1 MFQRQRKSLAVV
13 VVVAVLLALT
23 TAVYASEKPL
33 VLTGNDL
40 TIEDIASVA
49 AEGRKV
55 SISKEAMQNVSRSY
69 DTVTRAAVEGI
80 PVYGLTVGVGW
91 NKDRPVFKTVE
102 GKKVLSEELLDMSRK
117 FNIISL
123 RAHCAGVGP
132 YLPVEVVRAGMLVRL
147 NQFLTGIPG
156 VQPYVVEIYEKYLN
170 EGITPLVPS
179 KGTVGQADITL
190 SSHIGLAMVGEWDVI
205 YKGETLPASEVMEKL
220 GIEPLV
226 PVGKDFLSILST
238 NALALG
244 QAALAISD
252 INHYLA
258 VSYPVFG
265 LFLEGYNGN
274 VAPFMKE
281 VAEMRPFEGYV
292 KAAEK
297 LRKTLEGSYL
307 YKPSETRALQDP
319 LSIRSMA
326 YTLGN
331 VEVTL
336 KRAKDAVT
344 LAANHTDDNP
354 AVVWNVK
361 KEKDRDPQTARYF
374 IGDEGAIFPTSNFE
388 ILPVLRELDSLK
400 VALAQMSNRL
410 VMQTIRLEDP
420 KFTNLSRF
428 LSGPDNPGHAFG
440 AIQKPLVA
448 MDIENRMLATPTQL
462 GATALAGNIEDTAG
476 CTLVSVRSLEQIT
489 ENLYDISS
497 LQLLHSA
504 QALDL
509 RKARMKDDLFM
520 SGATKKLYDAYRKVV
535 PFVDQDRPYTKDI
548 LEGAKLLKSYEIQ

>member
-1 MFQRQRKSLAVV
+1 MFQRLRKSLFLVT
-13 VVVAVLLALT
+13 VVAVILAIS
-23 TAVYASEKPL
+23 AAAFASTKPL
-33 VLTGNDL
+33 VLTGKDL
-40 TIEDIASVA
+40 TIEDIVSVA
-49 AEGRKV
+49 VEGRKV
-55 SISKEAMQNVSRSY
+55 TVSQEAMKNVEKSY
-69 DTVTRAAVEGI
+69 NTVIKAAVEGM

-91 NKDRPVFKTVE
+91 NKDRPVFKTVN

-117 FNIISL
+117 FNIMSL

-132 YLPVEVVRAGMLVRL
+132 FLPVEVVRAGMLVRL

-179 KGTVGQADITL
+179 KGSVGQADITL

-205 YKGETLPASEVMEKL
+205 YKDKRMPAKEVMKL
-220 GIEPLV
+220 LNIEPLV

-244 QAALAISD
+244 QAALAVA
-252 INHYLA
+252 NVEHYLE

-281 VAEMRPFEGYV
+281 VAEIRPFEGYV
-292 KAAEK
+292 TAAAK
-297 LRKTLEGSYL
+297 LRKTLKGSYL
-307 YKPSETRALQDP
+307 YEPSDTRALQDP

-331 VEVTL
+331 VEVAL
-336 KRAKDAVT
+336 KRAKDAIT

-354 AVVWNVK
+354 AVIWNAK
-361 KEKDRDPQTARYF
+361 KEKNRDPQTSRYF
-374 IGDEGAIFPTSNFE
+374 IGNDGAIFPTSNFE
-388 ILPVLRELDSLK
+388 SLPVLRELDTLK
-400 VALAQMSNRL
+400 IALAQMSNRL

-420 KFTNLSRF
+420 RFTHLSRF
-428 LSGPDNPGHAFG
+428 LSAPDNPGHAFG

-448 MDIENRMLATPTQL
+448 MDTENRMLATPTQL
-462 GATALAGNIEDTAG
+462 GAIALAGNIEDTAG
-476 CTLVSVRSLEQIT
+476 CTLISVRSLEQIT
-489 ENLYDISS
+489 ENLYNISS

-509 RKARMKDDLFM
+509 RKAEMKDKLYM
-520 SGATKKLYDAYRKVV
+520 AAPTKKLYEAYRQVV
-535 PFVDQDRPYTKDI
+535 SFVDQDRPYTDDI
-548 LEGAKLLKSYEIQ
+548 AKGAEFLKNYQM